1 MSSGCLA
8 EAAQELKY
16 QDPNEPEN
24 YIILNPGD
32 NSFYIHQ
39 ASGENLSGT
48 YTETSETYSFNCGW
62 VSLTGLKDGDSII
75 GPHGNAWVKV

>member
-8 EAAQELKY
+8 EAAQENKY

-24 YIILNPGD
+24 YIIMNPGD

-39 ASGENLSGT
+39 ASGECLSGT
-48 YTETSETYSFNCGW
+48 YTETSESYSFNCGL
-62 VSLTGLKDGDSII
+62 VSLTGIKKGNSII
-75 GPHGNAWVKV
+75 SPRGNAWEKV